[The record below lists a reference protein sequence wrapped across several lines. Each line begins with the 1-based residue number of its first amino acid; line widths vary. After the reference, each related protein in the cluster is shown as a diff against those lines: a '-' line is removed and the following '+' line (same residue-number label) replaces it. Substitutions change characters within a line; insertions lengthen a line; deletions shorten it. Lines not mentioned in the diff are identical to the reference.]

1 MTHLQALV
9 SRHQAKAAQVAA
21 QSVDWNQ
28 RKAKWLSALAQLVG
42 QVGAA
47 LAAAGVPADAIAV
60 TQHRITEEALGT
72 YDAPGLEVRI
82 GTATVRFV
90 PVASV
95 IIGGHGRVDVI
106 GPNGEVKLIAGD
118 DTDVDART
126 LHNPQEPPPVH
137 ERVWVWSAYPDK
149 SRRGG
154 FLLNDEGL
162 TRVLEQVLG
171 SA

>member
-9 SRHQAKAAQVAA
+9 SRHQAKAAQAAA
-21 QSVDWNQ
+21 QCVDWNQ
-28 RKAKWLSALAQLVG
+28 SKAKWLSALAQLVG
-42 QVGAA
+42 QVQSA
-47 LAAAGVPADAIAV
+47 LVTAGVPADTIV
-60 TQHRITEEALGT
+60 TTQHRITEEALGT
-72 YDAPGLEVRI
+72 YHAPGLEVRI

-118 DTDVDART
+118 GMDAQIQ
-126 LHNPQEPPPVH
+126 HDPQEALSAH
-137 ERVWVWSAYPDK
+137 GRAWVWWAYPDK

-154 FLLNDEGL
+154 FLLDDEGL
-162 TRVLEQVLG
+162 ARVLEQVLG